1 MFNNGEFRLLLWGGG
16 GGGMNLIFFPRKSLT
31 LFHAI
36 AIKMLTHLLFFG
48 SFIINEFPAVGG

>member
-16 GGGMNLIFFPRKSLT
+16 MNLIFFPRNSLT

-36 AIKMLTHLLFFG
+36 AIKMLTPLLFFG

>member
-16 GGGMNLIFFPRKSLT
+16 GGMNLIIFPRKSLT

-36 AIKMLTHLLFFG
+36 AIKMLTHLLFFWK
-48 SFIINEFPAVGG
+48 FHN

>member
-16 GGGMNLIFFPRKSLT
+16 GMNLIFFPRNSLT

>member
-1 MFNNGEFRLLLWGGG
+1 MFNNGEFKTFTL
-16 GGGMNLIFFPRKSLT
+16 GGGMNLIFFPRNSLT

-36 AIKMLTHLLFFG
+36 AIKMLTPLLFFG